1 MTYSKLVAIS
11 GMSGLFELVSSRAD
25 GGVVKSLEDKTTKF
39 VSNRQHNFSHLE
51 SIEIYTTGENINLAD
66 VFKTMKESSEKL
78 PDGSADPK
86 TIKAYFE
93 KIIPAM
99 DFDKVYASD
108 MKKMIKWLDIITR
121 NGIEI
126 ELSGTSGE
134 EESQN
139 DNSSKK
145 ASSAASS
152 KAPVVKGGPAKKIN
166 TPRKMA

>member
-86 TIKAYFE
+86 AIKDYFE

-99 DFDKVYASD
+99 DFDRVYASD